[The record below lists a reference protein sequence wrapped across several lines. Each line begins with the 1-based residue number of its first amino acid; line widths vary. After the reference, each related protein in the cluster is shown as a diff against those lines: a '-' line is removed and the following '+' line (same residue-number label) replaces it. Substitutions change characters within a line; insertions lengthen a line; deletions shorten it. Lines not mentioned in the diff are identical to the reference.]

1 VTAEDRSVWAST
13 DEYNLIAH
21 LFEQQEY
28 NRFFRPVRN
37 KSEVIYV
44 SFEMA
49 LIQIITLVR
58 LALAHKVQT
67 TTSCIRRR
75 PPRYA
80 PPRPASGDTYD
91 IRHVRIIGHHYCM
104 SMLACQYNQNSGLV
118 TLTF

>member
-1 VTAEDRSVWAST
+1 MTAEDRSVWAST

-58 LALAHKVQT
+58 LALAHKVSSDNNKLYT
-67 TTSCIRRR
+67 
-75 PPRYA
+75 
-80 PPRPASGDTYD
+80 PAAAT
-91 IRHVRIIGHHYCM
+91 ICPAQ
-104 SMLACQYNQNSGLV
+104 ACKR
-118 TLTF
+118 